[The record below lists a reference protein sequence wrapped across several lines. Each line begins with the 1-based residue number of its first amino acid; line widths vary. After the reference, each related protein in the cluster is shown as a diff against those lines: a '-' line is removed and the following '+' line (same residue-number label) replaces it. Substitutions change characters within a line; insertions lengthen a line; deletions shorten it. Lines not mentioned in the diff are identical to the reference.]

1 MASNLAKR
9 IGFALIAIPALGGIA
24 WLGGWYLTGLLAIAG
39 ALGAREI
46 FDFARRQGI
55 EPLGV
60 VGTVGAALM
69 PVLAALP
76 LLAPGRAALMV
87 REGHWFAALLLIM
100 LTLVLVRRGTTRRPL
115 TAATVTVFGIL
126 YASWLPSFALMLR
139 HPIPGQF
146 SQGAPLVGMS
156 LLFFPLMLTWAGDTA
171 AMSVGKAFGGPK
183 MAPVVSPSKTWSGGI
198 GGLLA
203 AMAIAVIYGAT
214 VFRRAGI
221 PVHWGE
227 MLLGGA
233 VIGVAG
239 QIGDVVESMF
249 KREVGV
255 KDSSAIIP
263 GHGGVLDRLD
273 SLYFAIPA
281 AAVLYKCIGLVP

>member
-1 MASNLAKR
+1 MTSNLAKR
-9 IGFALIAIPALGGIA
+9 IAFALIAIPALGGIA
-24 WLGGWYLTGLLAIAG
+24 WLGGWYLTGLLALAG
-39 ALGAREI
+39 ALGAREV

-60 VGTVGAALM
+60 VGTVGAALV

-76 LLAPGRAALMV
+76 LLAPGRAAIMV
-87 REGHWFAALLLIM
+87 REGHWFAVGMLIV
-100 LTLVLVRRGTTRRPL
+100 LALVLVRRGTTRRPL
-115 TAATVTVFGIL
+115 TAATVTLFGIL

-139 HPIPGQF
+139 HPLPGPF

-156 LLFFPLMLTWAGDTA
+156 LLFFPLILTWAGDTA
-171 AMSVGKAFGGPK
+171 AMTVGKAFGGPK
-183 MAPVVSPSKTWSGGI
+183 MAPVVSPNKTWSGGI

-203 AMAIAVIYGAT
+203 AMAIAVIYGAL

-221 PVHWGE
+221 PVHWAE
-227 MLLGGA
+227 MLLCGA

-239 QIGDVVESMF
+239 QVGDVVESMF